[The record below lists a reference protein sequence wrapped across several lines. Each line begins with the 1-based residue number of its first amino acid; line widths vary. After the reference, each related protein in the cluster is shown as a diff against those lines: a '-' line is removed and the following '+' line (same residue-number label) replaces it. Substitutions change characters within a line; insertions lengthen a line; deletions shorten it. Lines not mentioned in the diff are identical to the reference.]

1 MRDMATLDAIT
12 SAYRTERAVRRPRTP
27 RTPLLVRAAR
37 TAARLLPTWRKV
49 RTTALSLAGF
59 GCLTAAAWTLAL
71 PLGLAAA
78 GVSVLL
84 IEYLTGDR

>member
-1 MRDMATLDAIT
+1 MAMLSGFT
-12 SAYRTERAVRRPRTP
+12 SAYRAERAIRHPRAP
-27 RTPLLVRAAR
+27 RTPLLLRVARLAARALPRWKQLR
-37 TAARLLPTWRKV
+37 TAA
-49 RTTALSLAGF
+49 LSVAGF
-59 GCLTAAAWTLAL
+59 GCLTAAAWTVAL

>member
-1 MRDMATLDAIT
+1 MAMLQAARA
-12 SAYRTERAVRRPRTP
+12 SFREERAARRPRTP

-37 TAARLLPTWRKV
+37 LAARTLPRWKQL
-49 RTTALSLAGF
+49 RTATLSVAGF
-59 GCLTAAAWTLAL
+59 GCLTAAAWTVAL